1 VRSEKWKKRNGGCF
15 ESPNE
20 PAMRNSEQFNKLLK
34 ERMQIQGSGEG
45 LKGKVAVGRGEGAN
59 HK

>member
-1 VRSEKWKKRNGGCF
+1 
-15 ESPNE
+15 
-20 PAMRNSEQFNKLLK
+20 MRNSEQFNKLLK